1 MQRAHDASADDYH
14 IVAQLDPGVADAV
27 NAAGERLGQRR
38 VIQIH
43 IVGELIHR
51 LGADGHILGKAARS
65 HNAGMRMRHEGRHA
79 QVFVTAAA
87 VVALAAGV
95 QQPDSRFVAG
105 LYAFHVRADGLYD
118 PGRLVASGI
127 RIPGDDA
134 LPDAL
139 LERAYGAARYLQ
151 QHLAAG
157 RLSLLQNPRF
167 HFADAG
173 MNAYFICFHFRLSP
187 FSVKPVHFLQRRV
200 HAAIL
205 VHQAHRGSPAE
216 APVRGPFLRRRE

>member
-1 MQRAHDASADDYH
+1 MPGADDYH

-38 VIQIH
+38 VVQIH

-105 LYAFHVRADGLYD
+105 LYAFHVRPTASTIPPPRGLRHTD
-118 PGRLVASGI
+118 TG
-127 RIPGDDA
+127 
-134 LPDAL
+134 
-139 LERAYGAARYLQ
+139 Q
-151 QHLAAG
+151 
-157 RLSLLQNPRF
+157 
-167 HFADAG
+167 
-173 MNAYFICFHFRLSP
+173 
-187 FSVKPVHFLQRRV
+187 
-200 HAAIL
+200 
-205 VHQAHRGSPAE
+205 
-216 APVRGPFLRRRE
+216 

>member
-1 MQRAHDASADDYH
+1 MPGADDYH
-14 IVAQLDPGVADAV
+14 IVAQLDLGVADAV

-127 RIPGDDA
+127 RIPA
-134 LPDAL
+134 MTPFQIRCSSVHMAQLVTFSSTSPP
-139 LERAYGAARYLQ
+139 
-151 QHLAAG
+151 AG
-157 RLSLLQNPRF
+157 SLFCR
-167 HFADAG
+167 
-173 MNAYFICFHFRLSP
+173 I
-187 FSVKPVHFLQRRV
+187 RV
-200 HAAIL
+200 SIS
-205 VHQAHRGSPAE
+205 RTPE
-216 APVRGPFLRRRE
+216 